1 MSITSSESQFDSD
14 LITPNGKTFYPDS
27 YKMEVF
33 KTWYRY
39 GKPPGK
45 KLRDMIPPEE
55 LSGSIPT
62 SHLLNIW
69 ISGFKEEAEIL
80 DEQVKQE
87 LEARLVQEKIE
98 MLNRHADLG
107 VKMQDMAYSYLVE
120 HEDELKAPTAI
131 KLLIE
136 GVRIERESK
145 GIPQALDKMLNL
157 PEDKLLSEI
166 TALLNKAPVEFEEI
180 DYGTDEES

>member
-1 MSITSSESQFDSD
+1 MSITSSEIESD
-14 LITPNGKTFYPDS
+14 DLVITHGGRTFYPDS

-33 KTWYRY
+33 RVWYKY
-39 GKPPGK
+39 GKPAGK
-45 KLRDMIPPEE
+45 KLKELIPMDG
-55 LSGSIPT
+55 LSGATPS
-62 SHLLNIW
+62 SLLLNSW
-69 ISGFKEEAEIL
+69 ILKFKEDAIVL

-87 LEARLVQEKIE
+87 LEARLVQEKVE
-98 MLNRHADLG
+98 MLNRHASLG
-107 VKMQDMAYSYLVE
+107 VSMQEMALNYLNE
-120 HEDELKAPTAI
+120 HIDELKAPAAI

-166 TALLNKAPVEFEEI
+166 TELINKAPVEFEEI
-180 DYGTDEES
+180 DYDTV